1 MEKFYTSLGLMSG
14 TSMDGIDAS
23 IIRSDGENEYES
35 TFDEFFEYD
44 QALYKDLVNLR
55 NKINSANDIIV
66 NSELVSEIERK
77 ITLYHAEI
85 CNKIINKSDHEV
97 DLIGFHGQTIF
108 HDASQKI
115 SKQLGDGS
123 LLSSLLKK
131 DVIYNFRANDIA
143 NGGQGAPL
151 APIFHNLIINKNKIE
166 LPVFILNIGG
176 IANITIITSNKNDDL
191 ISYDIGPGN
200 CLLDEWVR
208 KHTSYRYDFNGKA
221 ASIGKIDEIDNQAQ
235 IEKAAELSLANE
247 VVSALPLG
255 YEQQLGKRFVKG
267 QELSGGQWQKIALA
281 RAYMKNAEV
290 MILDEPTS
298 ALDAKAESEVF
309 ERFIHLIK
317 NKTSVIISHRF
328 STVRQADRILVL
340 EQGSIL
346 ESGTHEEL
354 MQNNKLY
361 AQLFTLQAEGY
372 QYDNYGRRNNR

>member
-123 LLSSLLKK
+123 LLSNLLKK

-151 APIFHNLIINKNKIE
+151 VPIFHNLIINKNKIK

-208 KHTSYRYDFNGKA
+208 KHTSYRYDLNGKA
-221 ASIGKIDEIDNQAQ
+221 ASIGKIDEIILNQATENFEN
-235 IEKAAELSLANE
+235 INKNKNLSFDIKDFDLSF
-247 VVSALPLG
+247 VRGLS
-255 YEQQLGKRFVKG
+255 YEDG
-267 QELSGGQWQKIALA
+267 LSTLTKFTSEIICDSII
-281 RAYMKNAEV
+281 KNAKK
-290 MILDEPTS
+290 DKT
-298 ALDAKAESEVF
+298 
-309 ERFIHLIK
+309 
-317 NKTSVIISHRF
+317 NKINL
-328 STVRQADRILVL
+328 LVC
-340 EQGSIL
+340 G
-346 ESGTHEEL
+346 G
-354 MQNNKLY
+354 
-361 AQLFTLQAEGY
+361 
-372 QYDNYGRRNNR
+372 GRRNLTLIENIRNKLPNNINLDLIDDYNINGDFIESQAFAYLAIRSLLKKEISFVKTTNVKKSCTGGILVKNY

>member
-55 NKINSANDIIV
+55 NMINSANDIIV

-85 CNKIINKSDHEV
+85 CNKIINKSDYEV

-166 LPVFILNIGG
+166 LPVLVLNIGG

-221 ASIGKIDEIDNQAQ
+221 ASIGKIDEIILNQATENFEN
-235 IEKAAELSLANE
+235 INKNKNLSFDIKDFDLSF
-247 VVSALPLG
+247 VRGLS
-255 YEQQLGKRFVKG
+255 YEDGLSTLTKFTSEIICDSIIKNVK
-267 QELSGGQWQKIALA
+267 
-281 RAYMKNAEV
+281 
-290 MILDEPTS
+290 
-298 ALDAKAESEVF
+298 
-309 ERFIHLIK
+309 K
-317 NKTSVIISHRF
+317 NKTYKINLLVCGGGRKNLTLIENIRNKLPNNINLDLIDDYNINGDFIESQAFAYLAIRSLLKKEISF
-328 STVRQADRILVL
+328 VKTTNVKKSCTGGILV
-340 EQGSIL
+340 
-346 ESGTHEEL
+346 
-354 MQNNKLY
+354 K
-361 AQLFTLQAEGY
+361 
-372 QYDNYGRRNNR
+372 NY

>member
-97 DLIGFHGQTIF
+97 DLVGFHGQTIF

-208 KHTSYRYDFNGKA
+208 KHTSYRYDLNGKT
-221 ASIGKIDEIDNQAQ
+221 ASIGKIDEIILNQATENFENINKNKNLSFDIKDFDLSFVRGLSYEDGLSTLTKFTSEIICDSIIKNTKKDKTNKINLLVCGGGRKNLTL
-235 IEKAAELSLANE
+235 IENIRNKLPNNINLDLIDNYDINGDFIESQAFAYLAIRSLLKKE
-247 VVSALPLG
+247 IS
-255 YEQQLGKRFVKG
+255 FVKTTNVKK
-267 QELSGGQWQKIALA
+267 SCTGG
-281 RAYMKNAEV
+281 
-290 MILDEPTS
+290 
-298 ALDAKAESEVF
+298 
-309 ERFIHLIK
+309 
-317 NKTSVIISHRF
+317 
-328 STVRQADRILVL
+328 ILV
-340 EQGSIL
+340 
-346 ESGTHEEL
+346 
-354 MQNNKLY
+354 K
-361 AQLFTLQAEGY
+361 
-372 QYDNYGRRNNR
+372 NY

>member
-151 APIFHNLIINKNKIE
+151 APIFHNLIINKNRIE

-208 KHTSYRYDFNGKA
+208 KHTSYRYDLNGKA
-221 ASIGKIDEIDNQAQ
+221 ASIGKIDEIILNQATENFEN
-235 IEKAAELSLANE
+235 INKNKNLSFDIKDFDLSF
-247 VVSALPLG
+247 VRGLS
-255 YEQQLGKRFVKG
+255 YEDG
-267 QELSGGQWQKIALA
+267 LSTLTKF
-281 RAYMKNAEV
+281 
-290 MILDEPTS
+290 TS
-298 ALDAKAESEVF
+298 EIICNS
-309 ERFIHLIK
+309 IIK
-317 NKTSVIISHRF
+317 NTKKDKTNKINL
-328 STVRQADRILVL
+328 LVC
-340 EQGSIL
+340 G
-346 ESGTHEEL
+346 G
-354 MQNNKLY
+354 
-361 AQLFTLQAEGY
+361 
-372 QYDNYGRRNNR
+372 GRRNLTLIENIRNKLPNNINLDLIDDYNINGDFIESQAFAYLAIRSLLKKEISFVKTTNVKKSCTGGILVKNY

>member
-85 CNKIINKSDHEV
+85 CNKIINKSNYEV

-208 KHTSYRYDFNGKA
+208 KHTSYRYDLNGKA
-221 ASIGKIDEIDNQAQ
+221 ASIGKIDEIILNQATENFENINKNKNLSFDIKDFDLSFVRGLSYEDGLSTLTKFTSEIICDSIIKNTKKDKTNKINLLVCGGGRKNLTL
-235 IEKAAELSLANE
+235 IENIRNKLPNNINLDLIDDYNINGDFIESQAFAYLAIRSLLKKE
-247 VVSALPLG
+247 IS
-255 YEQQLGKRFVKG
+255 FVKTTNVKK
-267 QELSGGQWQKIALA
+267 SCTGG
-281 RAYMKNAEV
+281 
-290 MILDEPTS
+290 
-298 ALDAKAESEVF
+298 
-309 ERFIHLIK
+309 
-317 NKTSVIISHRF
+317 
-328 STVRQADRILVL
+328 ILV
-340 EQGSIL
+340 
-346 ESGTHEEL
+346 
-354 MQNNKLY
+354 K
-361 AQLFTLQAEGY
+361 
-372 QYDNYGRRNNR
+372 NY

>member
-85 CNKIINKSDHEV
+85 CNKIINKSDYEV

-115 SKQLGDGS
+115 SKQLGDGF

-151 APIFHNLIINKNKIE
+151 APIFHNLIINKNKIK

-208 KHTSYRYDFNGKA
+208 KHTSYRYDLNGKA
-221 ASIGKIDEIDNQAQ
+221 ASIGKIDEIILNQATENFENINKNKNLSFDIKDFDLSFVRGLSYEDGLSTLTKFTSEIICDSIIKNTKKDKTNKINLLVCGGGRKNLTL
-235 IEKAAELSLANE
+235 IENIRNKLPNNINLDLIDNYNINGDFIESQAFAYLAIRSLLKKE
-247 VVSALPLG
+247 IS
-255 YEQQLGKRFVKG
+255 FVKTTNVKK
-267 QELSGGQWQKIALA
+267 SCTGG
-281 RAYMKNAEV
+281 
-290 MILDEPTS
+290 
-298 ALDAKAESEVF
+298 
-309 ERFIHLIK
+309 
-317 NKTSVIISHRF
+317 
-328 STVRQADRILVL
+328 ILV
-340 EQGSIL
+340 
-346 ESGTHEEL
+346 
-354 MQNNKLY
+354 K
-361 AQLFTLQAEGY
+361 
-372 QYDNYGRRNNR
+372 NY

>member
-1 MEKFYTSLGLMSG
+1 
-14 TSMDGIDAS
+14 MDGIDAS
-23 IIRSDGENEYES
+23 IIRSDGENEYVS

-44 QALYKDLVNLR
+44 QDLYKDLVNLR

-85 CNKIINKSDHEV
+85 CNKIINKSDYEV

-208 KHTSYRYDFNGKA
+208 KHTSYRYDLNGRA
-221 ASIGKIDEIDNQAQ
+221 ASIGKIDEIILNQATENFEN
-235 IEKAAELSLANE
+235 INKNKNLSFDIKDFDLSF
-247 VVSALPLG
+247 VRGLS
-255 YEQQLGKRFVKG
+255 YEDG
-267 QELSGGQWQKIALA
+267 LSTLTKFTSEIICDSII
-281 RAYMKNAEV
+281 KN
-290 MILDEPTS
+290 T
-298 ALDAKAESEVF
+298 K
-309 ERFIHLIK
+309 K
-317 NKTSVIISHRF
+317 NKTNKINLLVCGGGRKNLTLIENIRNKLPNNISLDLIDDYNINGDF
-328 STVRQADRILVL
+328 IESQAFAYLAIRSLLKKEISFVKTTNVKKSCTGGILV
-340 EQGSIL
+340 
-346 ESGTHEEL
+346 
-354 MQNNKLY
+354 K
-361 AQLFTLQAEGY
+361 
-372 QYDNYGRRNNR
+372 NY

>member
-85 CNKIINKSDHEV
+85 CNKIINKSDYEV

-131 DVIYNFRANDIA
+131 DVIYNFRANDIV

-151 APIFHNLIINKNKIE
+151 APIFHNLMINKNRIE
-166 LPVFILNIGG
+166 LPVFVLNIGG
-176 IANITIITSNKNDDL
+176 IANITIVKSNKNDDL

-208 KHTSYRYDFNGKA
+208 KHTSYKYDLNGKA
-221 ASIGKIDEIDNQAQ
+221 ASIGKIDEIILNQA
-235 IEKAAELSLANE
+235 IENFENINTNKNLSFDIKDFDLSF
-247 VVSALPLG
+247 VRGLS
-255 YEQQLGKRFVKG
+255 YEDGLSTLTKFTSEIICDSIIKNVKKNKTYKIN
-267 QELSGGQWQKIALA
+267 LLVCGGG
-281 RAYMKNAEV
+281 RKNLTLIEN
-290 MILDEPTS
+290 
-298 ALDAKAESEVF
+298 
-309 ERFIHLIK
+309 IK
-317 NKTSVIISHRF
+317 NKLPSNINLDLIDDYNINGDFIESQAFAYLAIRSLLKKEISF
-328 STVRQADRILVL
+328 VKTTNVKKSCTGGILV
-340 EQGSIL
+340 
-346 ESGTHEEL
+346 
-354 MQNNKLY
+354 K
-361 AQLFTLQAEGY
+361 
-372 QYDNYGRRNNR
+372 NY